1 KTVQQDFSKFHYDL
15 QWIENAFTL
24 D

>member
-1 KTVQQDFSKFHYDL
+1 VQQDFSKFHYDL
-15 QWIENAFTL
+15 QWIANAFTL